1 MEVKLLKDM
10 VRVTCAS
17 GKQKTTLLSVTD
29 KSGKQLIQML
39 GARMHTAELW
49 YSFSENATCGYVC
62 LLSLLGL
69 TDVLH
74 GILQE
79 SPPIIPPRVVSQA
92 VSRDTMNW
100 PADVSCVLQQ
110 NLSFYHVWNWP
121 IGFGSVEVMN
131 LALVTAFQP
140 VQKSVPMRG
149 CKKLTKSKSKPVF
162 SCDFSAPVFHTHGE
176 MIRESMSQ
184 LRVVQ
189 HKVKRDVAKKVTFA
203 TSLDVPGVQCGH
215 IQH

>member
-140 VQKSVPMRG
+140 VQEVSANE
-149 CKKLTKSKSKPVF
+149 KLQKI
-162 SCDFSAPVFHTHGE
+162 D
-176 MIRESMSQ
+176 
-184 LRVVQ
+184 
-189 HKVKRDVAKKVTFA
+189 KVKK
-203 TSLDVPGVQCGH
+203 
-215 IQH
+215 